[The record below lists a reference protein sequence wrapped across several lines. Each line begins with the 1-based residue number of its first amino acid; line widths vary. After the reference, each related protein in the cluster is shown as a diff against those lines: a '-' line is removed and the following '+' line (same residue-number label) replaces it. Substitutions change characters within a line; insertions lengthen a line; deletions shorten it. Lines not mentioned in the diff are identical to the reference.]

1 MTKIKTIE
9 EKYQEMSEREHILER
24 SGMWIG
30 STKEEEAQ
38 MFLYNKDTA
47 KMELKDVTYI
57 PGMLK
62 LVDEIISNS
71 CDEYRR
77 KDNLGLNKIEVSVAL
92 NGTMLSV
99 YDNGG
104 IPVVKHKTAGCYV
117 PEFIFGRLRT
127 SSNYD
132 DTEDRNVVGTNGV
145 GSSLSNVF
153 SKSFIVDTA
162 DKKNSVS
169 IKWRNNMEECID
181 HGTPKKTK
189 EHFTKTT
196 FELDFSRFDTQNK
209 FYTEEFVEILHKRC
223 IDAAV
228 ANPGIEVI
236 FNVYDKTF
244 SNIEYSETW
253 KFDKFDEYIDL
264 YSEYADN
271 NNFTKDLIYFGD
283 SQKKVWISPCGN
295 LNIGFV
301 NGAECSKGTH
311 IRAVRN
317 EINQSINE
325 YLLKKEKIDVGTR
338 GIDSKYSMFI
348 IIDVVNPAYNS
359 QTKSELT
366 TPISK
371 FTRDESKFEVPKK
384 FLDEINKSEIINT
397 VLDWYKQ
404 KSAAEDAKII
414 RQLNKQSGKGLKR
427 PDKYITCSSKI
438 KKNKQLWIFE
448 GDSAKS
454 GFRGGRLPDIQAAYM
469 MRGVPMNTFN
479 MSPLQIMKNEVFSD
493 LVNILGLKWG
503 KEFNINDLQYG
514 KIVIASDMDVDGD
527 KICALLC
534 LMFSNWPEL
543 FENNIICRSVSP
555 IIIARKG
562 KNCKKYYKIEDFK
575 KEEKQLKGYTF
586 KYTKGLAGLS
596 NEESKEMYHE
606 PIFHYFKLDDMS
618 ESMFRKWFN
627 KDDSDTRKQMLN
639 DQ

>member
-1 MTKIKTIE
+1 MAKTKTIE

-38 MFLYNKDTA
+38 MFLYNRDTA
-47 KMELKDVTYI
+47 KMELRDVTYI

-153 SKSFIVDTA
+153 SKSFIVETA
-162 DKKNSVS
+162 DKKNSIT
-169 IKWRNNMEECID
+169 IKWHNNMEECID

-271 NNFTKDLIYFGD
+271 DNFTKDLIYFGD
-283 SQKKVWISPCGN
+283 SQKKVWVSPCGN

-317 EINQSINE
+317 EINQSIND

-366 TPISK
+366 TPVSR
-371 FTRDESKFEVPKK
+371 FTRDESKFEIPKK
-384 FLDEINKSEIINT
+384 FLDDINKSEIINT

-427 PDKYITCSSKI
+427 PDKYVTCSSKV
-438 KKNKQLWIFE
+438 KKNRQLWIFE

-454 GFRGGRLPDIQAAYM
+454 GFRGGRVPDIQAAYM

-503 KEFNINDLQYG
+503 KEFDINDLQYG

-562 KNCKKYYKIEDFK
+562 KICKKYYKMEDFK
-575 KEEKQLKGYTF
+575 KDEKQLKGYTF

-639 DQ
+639 D

>member
-1 MTKIKTIE
+1 MAKIKTIE

-30 STKEEEAQ
+30 SNKEEEAQ
-38 MFLYNKDTA
+38 MFLYNRDTA

-153 SKSFIVDTA
+153 SKSFIVETA
-162 DKKNSVS
+162 DKKNSIA
-169 IKWRNNMEECID
+169 IKWHNNMEECID

-244 SNIEYSETW
+244 SSIEYSETW

-271 NNFTKDLIYFGD
+271 DNFTKDLIYFGD
-283 SQKKVWISPCGN
+283 SQKKVWVSPCGN

-366 TPISK
+366 TPANR

-454 GFRGGRLPDIQAAYM
+454 GFRGGRIPDIQAAYM

-503 KEFNINDLQYG
+503 KEFDINDLQYG

-543 FENNIICRSVSP
+543 FENNVICRSVSP

-562 KNCKKYYKIEDFK
+562 KTCKKYYKMEDFK
-575 KEEKQLKGYTF
+575 KDEKQLKGYTF

-627 KDDSDTRKQMLN
+627 KEDSDTRKQMLN
-639 DQ
+639 D

>member
-1 MTKIKTIE
+1 MAKIKTIE

-38 MFLYNKDTA
+38 MFLYNRDTA

-153 SKSFIVDTA
+153 SKSFIVETA
-162 DKKNSVS
+162 DKKNSIA
-169 IKWRNNMEECID
+169 IKWHNNMEECID

-271 NNFTKDLIYFGD
+271 DNFTKDLIYFGD
-283 SQKKVWISPCGN
+283 SQKKVWVSPCGN

-366 TPISK
+366 TPVSR

-427 PDKYITCSSKI
+427 PDKYITCSSKV

-454 GFRGGRLPDIQAAYM
+454 GFRGGRVPDIQAAYM

-503 KEFNINDLQYG
+503 KDFDINDLQYG

-534 LMFSNWPEL
+534 LMFANWPEL

-562 KNCKKYYKIEDFK
+562 KDCKKYYKIEDFK
-575 KEEKQLKGYTF
+575 KDEKKLKGYTF

-639 DQ
+639 D

>member
-1 MTKIKTIE
+1 MAKIKTIE

-153 SKSFIVDTA
+153 SKSFIVETA
-162 DKKNSVS
+162 DKKNSIA
-169 IKWRNNMEECID
+169 IKWHNNMEECID

-271 NNFTKDLIYFGD
+271 DNFTKDLIYFGD
-283 SQKKVWISPCGN
+283 SQKKVWVSPCGN

-366 TPISK
+366 TPVSR

-427 PDKYITCSSKI
+427 PDKYITCSSKV

-454 GFRGGRLPDIQAAYM
+454 GFRGGRVPDIQAAYM

-503 KEFNINDLQYG
+503 KEFDINDLQYG

-534 LMFSNWPEL
+534 LMFANWPEL

-562 KNCKKYYKIEDFK
+562 KDCKKYYKIEDFK
-575 KEEKQLKGYTF
+575 KDEKQLKGYTF

-639 DQ
+639 D

>member
-1 MTKIKTIE
+1 MAKIKTIE

-30 STKEEEAQ
+30 SNKEEEAQ
-38 MFLYNKDTA
+38 MFLYNRDTA

-153 SKSFIVDTA
+153 SKSFIVETA
-162 DKKNSVS
+162 DKKNSIA
-169 IKWRNNMEECID
+169 IKWHNNMEECID
-181 HGTPKKTK
+181 HGTPKKSK

-271 NNFTKDLIYFGD
+271 DNFTKDLIYFGD
-283 SQKKVWISPCGN
+283 SQKKVWVSPCGN

-366 TPISK
+366 TPVSR

-454 GFRGGRLPDIQAAYM
+454 GFRGGRVPDIQAAYM

-503 KEFNINDLQYG
+503 KEFDINDLQYG

-534 LMFSNWPEL
+534 LMFANWPEL
-543 FENNIICRSVSP
+543 FDNNIICRSVSP

-575 KEEKQLKGYTF
+575 KDEKQLKGYTF

-639 DQ
+639 D

>member
-162 DKKNSVS
+162 DKKNRVS

-196 FELDFSRFDTQNK
+196 FELDFSRFDTQNR

-639 DQ
+639 D

>member
-1 MTKIKTIE
+1 MAKIKTIE

-153 SKSFIVDTA
+153 SKSFIVETA
-162 DKKNSVS
+162 DKKNSIA
-169 IKWRNNMEECID
+169 IKWHNNMEECVD
-181 HGTPKKTK
+181 HGTPKKSK

-271 NNFTKDLIYFGD
+271 DNFTKDLIYFGD
-283 SQKKVWISPCGN
+283 SQKKVWVSPCGN

-366 TPISK
+366 TPVSR

-427 PDKYITCSSKI
+427 PDKYITCSSKV

-454 GFRGGRLPDIQAAYM
+454 GFRGGRVPDIQAAYM

-503 KEFNINDLQYG
+503 KEFDINDLQYG

-534 LMFSNWPEL
+534 LMFANWPEL
-543 FENNIICRSVSP
+543 FDNNIICRSVSP

-575 KEEKQLKGYTF
+575 KDEKQLKGYTF

-639 DQ
+639 D

>member
-1 MTKIKTIE
+1 MAKTKTIE

-30 STKEEEAQ
+30 STKEEESQ
-38 MFLYNKDTA
+38 MFLYNRDTA

-153 SKSFIVDTA
+153 SKSFVVETA
-162 DKKNSVS
+162 DKKNGIT
-169 IKWRNNMEECID
+169 IKWCNNMEKCID

-228 ANPGIEVI
+228 ANTGIEVI

-244 SNIEYSETW
+244 SKIEYSETW

-271 NNFTKDLIYFGD
+271 DNFTKDLIYFGD
-283 SQKKVWISPCGN
+283 SQKKVWVSPCGN

-366 TPISK
+366 TPVSR

-404 KSAAEDAKII
+404 KSAAEDAKTI

-427 PDKYITCSSKI
+427 PDKYVTCSSKI
-438 KKNKQLWIFE
+438 KKNRQLWIFE

-454 GFRGGRLPDIQAAYM
+454 GFRGGRVPDIQAAYM

-503 KEFNINDLQYG
+503 KEFDINDLQYG

-562 KNCKKYYKIEDFK
+562 KNCKKYYKMEDFK
-575 KEEKQLKGYTF
+575 KDEKQLKGYTF

-639 DQ
+639 D

>member
-1 MTKIKTIE
+1 MAKVKTIE
-9 EKYQEMSEREHILER
+9 EKYREMSEREHILER
-24 SGMWIG
+24 SGMWVG

-38 MFLYNKDTA
+38 MFLYNRDTA
-47 KMELKDVTYI
+47 KMELRDITYI

-77 KDNLGLNKIEVSVAL
+77 KDNLGLNRIEVNVAL

-153 SKSFIVDTA
+153 SKSFTVETA
-162 DKKNSVS
+162 DKKNNIT
-169 IKWRNNMEECID
+169 IKWRNNMGECID
-181 HGTPKKTK
+181 HGTPQKTK
-189 EHFTKTT
+189 EHFTRTT
-196 FELDFSRFDTQNK
+196 FELDFSRFDTKNK

-223 IDAAV
+223 IDAAA
-228 ANPGIEVI
+228 ANPGIKII
-236 FNVYDKTF
+236 FNVYDSSF
-244 SNIEYSETW
+244 SNIKYSETW
-253 KFDKFDEYIDL
+253 EFNKFDEYIDL
-264 YSEYADN
+264 YSEYAEN
-271 NNFTKDLIYFGD
+271 NSFTKDLIYFGD
-283 SQKKVWISPCGN
+283 SQKKVWVSPCGN

-348 IIDVVNPAYNS
+348 IIDVVNPSYNS

-366 TPISK
+366 TPVSK
-371 FTRDESKFEVPKK
+371 FTRDENKFEVPKK

-427 PDKYITCSSKI
+427 PDKYITCSSKV
-438 KKNKQLWIFE
+438 KKNRQLWIFE

-454 GFRGGRLPDIQAAYM
+454 GFRGGRVPDIQAAYM

-534 LMFSNWPEL
+534 LMFANWPEL

-562 KNCKKYYKIEDFK
+562 KNCKKYYKMEDFK
-575 KEEKQLKGYTF
+575 KDEKQLKGYTF

-606 PIFHYFKLDDMS
+606 PIFHYFKLDNMS

-627 KDDSDTRKQMLN
+627 KEDSDTRKQMLN
-639 DQ
+639 D

>member
-1 MTKIKTIE
+1 MAKIKTIE

-38 MFLYNKDTA
+38 MFLYNRDTA

-153 SKSFIVDTA
+153 SKSFIVETA
-162 DKKNSVS
+162 DKKNSIA
-169 IKWRNNMEECID
+169 IKWHNNMGECID

-271 NNFTKDLIYFGD
+271 DNFTKDLIYFGD
-283 SQKKVWISPCGN
+283 SQKKVWVSPCGN

-366 TPISK
+366 TPVSR

-427 PDKYITCSSKI
+427 PDKYITCSSKV

-454 GFRGGRLPDIQAAYM
+454 GFRGGRVPDIQAAYM

-503 KEFNINDLQYG
+503 KEFDINDLQYG

-534 LMFSNWPEL
+534 LMFANWPEL

-562 KNCKKYYKIEDFK
+562 KDCKKYYKIEDFK
-575 KEEKQLKGYTF
+575 KDEKQLKGYTF

-639 DQ
+639 D

>member
-1 MTKIKTIE
+1 MAKIKTIE

-117 PEFIFGRLRT
+117 PEFLFGRLRT

-153 SKSFIVDTA
+153 SKSFIVETA
-162 DKKNSVS
+162 DKKNSIA
-169 IKWRNNMEECID
+169 IKWHNNMEECID
-181 HGTPKKTK
+181 HGTPKKSK

-271 NNFTKDLIYFGD
+271 DNFTKDLIYFGD
-283 SQKKVWISPCGN
+283 SQKKVWVSPCGN

-366 TPISK
+366 TPVSR

-427 PDKYITCSSKI
+427 PDKYITCSSKV

-454 GFRGGRLPDIQAAYM
+454 GFRGGRVPDIQAAYM

-503 KEFNINDLQYG
+503 KEFDINDLQYG

-534 LMFSNWPEL
+534 LMFANWPEL
-543 FENNIICRSVSP
+543 FDNNIICRSVSP

-575 KEEKQLKGYTF
+575 KDEKQLKGYTF

-639 DQ
+639 D

>member
-1 MTKIKTIE
+1 MAKIKTIE

-38 MFLYNKDTA
+38 MFLYNRDTA

-153 SKSFIVDTA
+153 SKSFIVETA
-162 DKKNSVS
+162 DKKNSIA
-169 IKWRNNMEECID
+169 IKWHNNMEECID
-181 HGTPKKTK
+181 HGTPKKSK

-244 SNIEYSETW
+244 INIEYSETW

-271 NNFTKDLIYFGD
+271 DNFTKDLIYFGD
-283 SQKKVWISPCGN
+283 SQKKVWVSPCGN

-366 TPISK
+366 TPVSR

-427 PDKYITCSSKI
+427 PDKYITCSSKV

-454 GFRGGRLPDIQAAYM
+454 GFRGGRVPDIQAAYM

-503 KEFNINDLQYG
+503 KEFDINDLQYG

-534 LMFSNWPEL
+534 LMFANWPEL

-562 KNCKKYYKIEDFK
+562 KDCKKYYKIEDFK
-575 KEEKQLKGYTF
+575 KDEKQLKGYTF

-606 PIFHYFKLDDMS
+606 PIFHYFKLDEMS

-639 DQ
+639 D

>member
-162 DKKNSVS
+162 DKKNSIS

-196 FELDFSRFDTQNK
+196 FELDFSRFDTENR

-244 SNIEYSETW
+244 RNIEYSETW

-414 RQLNKQSGKGLKR
+414 RQLNRQSGKGLKR

-438 KKNKQLWIFE
+438 KKNRQLWIFE

-454 GFRGGRLPDIQAAYM
+454 GFRGGRIPDIQAAYM
-469 MRGVPMNTFN
+469 MRGVPMNSFN

-503 KEFNINDLQYG
+503 KEFDINDLQYG

-562 KNCKKYYKIEDFK
+562 KNCKKYYKMEDFK

-639 DQ
+639 D

>member
-1 MTKIKTIE
+1 MAKIKTIE

-30 STKEEEAQ
+30 SNKEEEAQ
-38 MFLYNKDTA
+38 IFLYNRDTA

-153 SKSFIVDTA
+153 SQSFVVETA
-162 DKKNSVS
+162 DKKNSIA

-181 HGTPKKTK
+181 HGTPKKSK

-244 SNIEYSETW
+244 NNIEYSETW
-253 KFDKFDEYIDL
+253 KFGEFTEYIDL

-271 NNFTKDLIYFGD
+271 NNFTQDLIYFGD
-283 SQKKVWISPCGN
+283 SQKKVWVSPCGN

-366 TPISK
+366 TPASR

-454 GFRGGRLPDIQAAYM
+454 GFRGGRIPDIQAAYM

-503 KEFNINDLQYG
+503 KEFDINDLQYG

-543 FENNIICRSVSP
+543 FENNVICRSVSP

-562 KNCKKYYKIEDFK
+562 KNCKKYYKMEDFK
-575 KEEKQLKGYTF
+575 KDEKQLKGYTF

-627 KDDSDTRKQMLN
+627 KEDSDTRKQMLN
-639 DQ
+639 D

>member
-1 MTKIKTIE
+1 MAKIKTIE

-38 MFLYNKDTA
+38 MFLYNRDTA

-62 LVDEIISNS
+62 LVDEIVSNS

-77 KDNLGLNKIEVSVAL
+77 KDNLGLNRIEVSVAL

-153 SKSFIVDTA
+153 SKSFVVETA
-162 DKKNSVS
+162 DKKNG
-169 IKWRNNMEECID
+169 ITIRWCNNMEKCID

-189 EHFTKTT
+189 EHFTRTT

-209 FYTEEFVEILHKRC
+209 FFTEEFVEILHKRC

-253 KFDKFDEYIDL
+253 KFEKFDEYIDL

-271 NNFTKDLIYFGD
+271 DNFTKDLIYFGD
-283 SQKKVWISPCGN
+283 SQKKVWVSPCGN

-348 IIDVVNPAYNS
+348 IIDVVNPVYNS

-366 TPISK
+366 TPVNR

-414 RQLNKQSGKGLKR
+414 RQLNRQSGKGLKR

-438 KKNKQLWIFE
+438 KKNRQLWIFE

-454 GFRGGRLPDIQAAYM
+454 GFRGGRIPDTQAAYM

-503 KEFNINDLQYG
+503 KEFDINDLQYG

-562 KNCKKYYKIEDFK
+562 KNCKKYYKMEDFK

-606 PIFHYFKLDDMS
+606 PIFHYFRLDDMS

-639 DQ
+639 D

>member
-1 MTKIKTIE
+1 MAKIKTIE

-38 MFLYNKDTA
+38 MFLYNRDTA

-153 SKSFIVDTA
+153 SKSFIVETA
-162 DKKNSVS
+162 DKKNSIA
-169 IKWRNNMEECID
+169 IKWHNNMEECID
-181 HGTPKKTK
+181 HGTPKKSK

-271 NNFTKDLIYFGD
+271 DNFTKDLIYFGD
-283 SQKKVWISPCGN
+283 CQKKVWVSPCGN

-366 TPISK
+366 TPVSR

-427 PDKYITCSSKI
+427 PDKYITCSSKV

-454 GFRGGRLPDIQAAYM
+454 GFRGGRVPDIQAAYM

-562 KNCKKYYKIEDFK
+562 KNCKKYYKMEDFK

-639 DQ
+639 D

>member
-162 DKKNSVS
+162 DKKNSIS

-196 FELDFSRFDTQNK
+196 FELDFSRFDTQNR

-244 SNIEYSETW
+244 RNIEYSETW

-414 RQLNKQSGKGLKR
+414 RQLNRQSGKGLKR

-438 KKNKQLWIFE
+438 KKNRQLWIFE

-454 GFRGGRLPDIQAAYM
+454 GFRGGRIPDIQAAYM
-469 MRGVPMNTFN
+469 MRGVPMNSFN

-503 KEFNINDLQYG
+503 KEFDINDLQYG

-639 DQ
+639 D

>member
-1 MTKIKTIE
+1 MAKIKTIE

-38 MFLYNKDTA
+38 MFLYNRYTA

-153 SKSFIVDTA
+153 SKSFIVETA
-162 DKKNSVS
+162 DKKNSIT
-169 IKWRNNMEECID
+169 IKWHNNMEECID

-244 SNIEYSETW
+244 SSIEYSETW

-271 NNFTKDLIYFGD
+271 DNFTKDLIYFGD
-283 SQKKVWISPCGN
+283 SQKKVWVSPCGN

-366 TPISK
+366 TPVSR

-427 PDKYITCSSKI
+427 PDKYITCSSKV

-454 GFRGGRLPDIQAAYM
+454 GFRGGRVPDIQAAYM

-503 KEFNINDLQYG
+503 KEFDINDLQYG

-534 LMFSNWPEL
+534 LMFANWPEL

-562 KNCKKYYKIEDFK
+562 KDCKKYYKIEDFK
-575 KEEKQLKGYTF
+575 KDEKQLKGYTF

-639 DQ
+639 D

>member
-38 MFLYNKDTA
+38 MFLYNRDTA

-162 DKKNSVS
+162 DKKNSIS

-196 FELDFSRFDTQNK
+196 FELDFSRFDTQNR

-244 SNIEYSETW
+244 SKIEYSETW

-414 RQLNKQSGKGLKR
+414 RQLNRQSGKGLKR

-438 KKNKQLWIFE
+438 KKNRQLWIFE

-454 GFRGGRLPDIQAAYM
+454 GFRGGRIPDIQAAYM
-469 MRGVPMNTFN
+469 MRGVPMNSFN

-503 KEFNINDLQYG
+503 KEFDINDLQYG

-562 KNCKKYYKIEDFK
+562 KNCKKYYKMEDFK

-639 DQ
+639 D

>member
-1 MTKIKTIE
+1 MAKIKTIE

-38 MFLYNKDTA
+38 MFLYNRDTG

-153 SKSFIVDTA
+153 SKSFIVETA
-162 DKKNSVS
+162 DKKNSIT
-169 IKWRNNMEECID
+169 IKWHNNMEECIG

-189 EHFTKTT
+189 EHFTKTI

-236 FNVYDKTF
+236 FNVYNKTF

-253 KFDKFDEYIDL
+253 KFDKFDDYIDL
-264 YSEYADN
+264 YSEYAENDS
-271 NNFTKDLIYFGD
+271 FTKDLIYFGD
-283 SQKKVWISPCGN
+283 SQKKVWVSPCGN

-366 TPISK
+366 TPVSR

-427 PDKYITCSSKI
+427 PDKYITCSSKV

-454 GFRGGRLPDIQAAYM
+454 GFRGGRIPDIQAAYM

-503 KEFNINDLQYG
+503 KEFDINDLQYG

-534 LMFSNWPEL
+534 LMFANWPEL

-562 KNCKKYYKIEDFK
+562 KNCKKYYKMEDFK
-575 KEEKQLKGYTF
+575 KDEKQLKGYTF

-627 KDDSDTRKQMLN
+627 KEDSDTRKQMLN
-639 DQ
+639 E

>member
-1 MTKIKTIE
+1 MAKVKTIE
-9 EKYQEMSEREHILER
+9 EKYREMSEREHILER
-24 SGMWIG
+24 SGMWVG

-38 MFLYNKDTA
+38 MFLYNRDTA
-47 KMELKDVTYI
+47 KMELRDITYI

-77 KDNLGLNKIEVSVAL
+77 KDNLGLNRIEVNVAL

-153 SKSFIVDTA
+153 SKSFTVETA
-162 DKKNSVS
+162 DKKNNIT
-169 IKWRNNMEECID
+169 IKWRNNMGECID
-181 HGTPKKTK
+181 HGTPKRTK
-189 EHFTKTT
+189 EHFTRTT
-196 FELDFSRFDTQNK
+196 FELDFSRFDTKNK

-223 IDAAV
+223 IDAAA
-228 ANPGIEVI
+228 ANPGIKII
-236 FNVYDKTF
+236 FNVYDSSF

-253 KFDKFDEYIDL
+253 EFNKFDEYIDL
-264 YSEYADN
+264 YSEYAEN
-271 NNFTKDLIYFGD
+271 NSFTKDLIYFGD
-283 SQKKVWISPCGN
+283 SQKKVWVSPCGN

-348 IIDVVNPAYNS
+348 IIDVVNPSYNS

-366 TPISK
+366 TPVSK
-371 FTRDESKFEVPKK
+371 FTRDENKFEVPKK

-427 PDKYITCSSKI
+427 PDKYITCSSKV
-438 KKNKQLWIFE
+438 KKNRQLWIFE

-454 GFRGGRLPDIQAAYM
+454 GFRGGRVPDIQAAYM

-534 LMFSNWPEL
+534 LMFANWPEL

-562 KNCKKYYKIEDFK
+562 KNCKKYYKMEDFK
-575 KEEKQLKGYTF
+575 KDEKQLKGYTF

-606 PIFHYFKLDDMS
+606 PIFHYFKLDNMS

-627 KDDSDTRKQMLN
+627 KEDSDTRKQMLN
-639 DQ
+639 D

>member
-1 MTKIKTIE
+1 MAKIKTIE

-38 MFLYNKDTA
+38 MFLYNRDTG

-153 SKSFIVDTA
+153 SKSFIVETA
-162 DKKNSVS
+162 DKKNSIT
-169 IKWRNNMEECID
+169 IKWHNNMEECID

-189 EHFTKTT
+189 EHFTKTI

-236 FNVYDKTF
+236 FNVYNKTF

-253 KFDKFDEYIDL
+253 KFDKFDDYIDL
-264 YSEYADN
+264 YSEYAENDS
-271 NNFTKDLIYFGD
+271 FTKDLIYFGD
-283 SQKKVWISPCGN
+283 SQKKVWVSPCGN

-366 TPISK
+366 TPVSR

-427 PDKYITCSSKI
+427 PDKYITCSSKV

-454 GFRGGRLPDIQAAYM
+454 GFRGGRIPDIQAAYM

-503 KEFNINDLQYG
+503 KEFDINDLQYG

-534 LMFSNWPEL
+534 LMFANWPEL

-575 KEEKQLKGYTF
+575 KDEKQLKGYTF

-627 KDDSDTRKQMLN
+627 KEDSDTRKQMLN
-639 DQ
+639 E

>member
-153 SKSFIVDTA
+153 SKSFVVETA
-162 DKKNSVS
+162 DKKNSIA
-169 IKWRNNMEECID
+169 IKWHNNMEECID
-181 HGTPKKTK
+181 HGTPKKSK

-271 NNFTKDLIYFGD
+271 DNFTKDLIYFGD
-283 SQKKVWISPCGN
+283 SQKKVWVSPCGN

-366 TPISK
+366 TPANR

-454 GFRGGRLPDIQAAYM
+454 GFRGGRIPDIQAAYM

-503 KEFNINDLQYG
+503 KEFDINDLQYG

-543 FENNIICRSVSP
+543 FENNVICRSVSP

-575 KEEKQLKGYTF
+575 KDEKQLKGYTF

-627 KDDSDTRKQMLN
+627 KEDSDTRKQMLN
-639 DQ
+639 D

>member
-1 MTKIKTIE
+1 MAKTKTIE

-38 MFLYNKDTA
+38 MFLYNRDTA
-47 KMELKDVTYI
+47 KMELRDVTYI

-153 SKSFIVDTA
+153 SKSFVVETA
-162 DKKNSVS
+162 DKKNSIT
-169 IKWRNNMEECID
+169 IKWHNNMEECID

-228 ANPGIEVI
+228 ANPRIEVI

-271 NNFTKDLIYFGD
+271 DNFTKDLIYFGD
-283 SQKKVWISPCGN
+283 SQKKVWVSPCGN

-366 TPISK
+366 TPVSR

-384 FLDEINKSEIINT
+384 FLDDINKSEIINT

-427 PDKYITCSSKI
+427 PDKYVTCSSKV
-438 KKNKQLWIFE
+438 KKNRQLWIFE

-454 GFRGGRLPDIQAAYM
+454 GFRGGRVPDIQAAYM

-503 KEFNINDLQYG
+503 KEFDINDLQYG

-562 KNCKKYYKIEDFK
+562 KSCKKYYKMEDFR

-639 DQ
+639 D

>member
-1 MTKIKTIE
+1 MAKIKTIE

-38 MFLYNKDTA
+38 MFLYNRYTA

-77 KDNLGLNKIEVSVAL
+77 KDNLGLDKIEVSVAL

-153 SKSFIVDTA
+153 SKSFIVETA
-162 DKKNSVS
+162 DKKNSIT
-169 IKWRNNMEECID
+169 IKWHNNMEECID

-228 ANPGIEVI
+228 ANTGIEVV

-271 NNFTKDLIYFGD
+271 DNFTKDLIYFGD
-283 SQKKVWISPCGN
+283 SQKKVWVSPCGN

-366 TPISK
+366 TPVSR

-427 PDKYITCSSKI
+427 PDKYITCSSKV

-454 GFRGGRLPDIQAAYM
+454 GFRGGRVPDIQAAYM

-503 KEFNINDLQYG
+503 KEFDINDLQYG

-534 LMFSNWPEL
+534 LMFANWPEL

-562 KNCKKYYKIEDFK
+562 KDCKKYYKIEDFK
-575 KEEKQLKGYTF
+575 KDEKQLKGYTF

-606 PIFHYFKLDDMS
+606 PIFHYFKLDEMS

-639 DQ
+639 D

>member
-1 MTKIKTIE
+1 MAKIKTIE

-38 MFLYNKDTA
+38 MFLYNRDTA

-77 KDNLGLNKIEVSVAL
+77 KDNLGLNKIKVSVAL

-153 SKSFIVDTA
+153 SKSFIVETA
-162 DKKNSVS
+162 DKKNSIA
-169 IKWRNNMEECID
+169 IKWHNNMEECID

-189 EHFTKTT
+189 DHFTKTT

-271 NNFTKDLIYFGD
+271 DNFTKDLIYFGD
-283 SQKKVWISPCGN
+283 SQKKVWVSPCGN

-366 TPISK
+366 TPVSR

-427 PDKYITCSSKI
+427 PDKYITCSSKV

-454 GFRGGRLPDIQAAYM
+454 GFRGGRVPDIQAAYM

-503 KEFNINDLQYG
+503 KEFDINDLQYG

-534 LMFSNWPEL
+534 LMFANWPEL

-555 IIIARKG
+555 IIIVRKG
-562 KNCKKYYKIEDFK
+562 KDCKKYYKIEDFK
-575 KEEKQLKGYTF
+575 KDEKQLKGYTF

-606 PIFHYFKLDDMS
+606 PIFHYFRLDDMS

-639 DQ
+639 D

>member
-1 MTKIKTIE
+1 MAKIKTIE

-38 MFLYNKDTA
+38 MFLYNRDTA

-153 SKSFIVDTA
+153 SKSFIVETA
-162 DKKNSVS
+162 DKKNSIV
-169 IKWRNNMEECID
+169 IKWHNNMGECID

-189 EHFTKTT
+189 AHFTKTT

-244 SNIEYSETW
+244 SSIEYSETW

-271 NNFTKDLIYFGD
+271 DNFTKDLIYFGD
-283 SQKKVWISPCGN
+283 SQKKVWVSPCGN

-366 TPISK
+366 TPVSR

-427 PDKYITCSSKI
+427 PDKYITCSSKV

-503 KEFNINDLQYG
+503 KEFDINDLQYG

-534 LMFSNWPEL
+534 LMFANWPEL

-562 KNCKKYYKIEDFK
+562 KDCKKYYKIEDFK
-575 KEEKQLKGYTF
+575 KDEKQLKGYTF

-639 DQ
+639 D

>member
-1 MTKIKTIE
+1 MAKIKTIE

-38 MFLYNKDTA
+38 MFLYNRDTA

-153 SKSFIVDTA
+153 SKSFIVETA
-162 DKKNSVS
+162 DKKNSIA
-169 IKWRNNMEECID
+169 IKWHNNMEECID

-244 SNIEYSETW
+244 SSIEYSETW

-271 NNFTKDLIYFGD
+271 DNFIKDLIYFGD
-283 SQKKVWISPCGN
+283 SQKKVWVSPCGN

-366 TPISK
+366 TPVSR

-427 PDKYITCSSKI
+427 PDKYITCSSKV

-454 GFRGGRLPDIQAAYM
+454 GFRGGRVPDIQAAYM

-503 KEFNINDLQYG
+503 KEFDINDLQYG

-534 LMFSNWPEL
+534 LMFANWPEL

-562 KNCKKYYKIEDFK
+562 KDCKKYYKIEDFK
-575 KEEKQLKGYTF
+575 KDEKQLKGYTF

-606 PIFHYFKLDDMS
+606 PIFHYFKLDEMS

-639 DQ
+639 D

>member
-1 MTKIKTIE
+1 MAKIKTIE

-38 MFLYNKDTA
+38 MFLYNRDTA

-153 SKSFIVDTA
+153 SKSFIVETA
-162 DKKNSVS
+162 DKKNSIT
-169 IKWRNNMEECID
+169 IKWHNNMEECID

-244 SNIEYSETW
+244 SSIEYSETW

-271 NNFTKDLIYFGD
+271 DNFTKDLIYFGD
-283 SQKKVWISPCGN
+283 SQKKVWVSPCGN

-311 IRAVRN
+311 IRAIRN

-366 TPISK
+366 TPVSR

-427 PDKYITCSSKI
+427 PDKYITCSSKV

-454 GFRGGRLPDIQAAYM
+454 GFRGGRVPDIQAAYM

-503 KEFNINDLQYG
+503 KEFDINDLQYG

-534 LMFSNWPEL
+534 LMFANWPEL

-562 KNCKKYYKIEDFK
+562 KDCKKYYKIEDFK
-575 KEEKQLKGYTF
+575 KDEKQLKGYTF

-606 PIFHYFKLDDMS
+606 PIFHYFKLDEMS

-627 KDDSDTRKQMLN
+627 KADSDTRKQMLN
-639 DQ
+639 D

>member
-162 DKKNSVS
+162 DKKNSIS

-196 FELDFSRFDTQNK
+196 FELDFSRFDTQNR

-244 SNIEYSETW
+244 SSIEYSETW

-271 NNFTKDLIYFGD
+271 DNFTKDLIYFGD
-283 SQKKVWISPCGN
+283 SQKKVWVSPCGN

-366 TPISK
+366 TPVNR

-414 RQLNKQSGKGLKR
+414 RQLNRQSGKGLKR

-438 KKNKQLWIFE
+438 KKNRQLWIFE

-454 GFRGGRLPDIQAAYM
+454 GFRGGRIPDIQAAYM
-469 MRGVPMNTFN
+469 MRGVPMNSFN

-503 KEFNINDLQYG
+503 KEFDINDLQYG

-562 KNCKKYYKIEDFK
+562 KNCKKYYKMEDFK

-639 DQ
+639 D

>member
-1 MTKIKTIE
+1 MAKIKTIE

-38 MFLYNKDTA
+38 MFLYNRDTA

-153 SKSFIVDTA
+153 SKSFIVETA
-162 DKKNSVS
+162 DKKNSIA
-169 IKWRNNMEECID
+169 IKWHNNMEECID

-271 NNFTKDLIYFGD
+271 DNFTKDLIYFGD
-283 SQKKVWISPCGN
+283 SQKKVWVSPCGN

-366 TPISK
+366 TPVSR
-371 FTRDESKFEVPKK
+371 FTRNESKFEVPKK

-427 PDKYITCSSKI
+427 PDKYITCSSKV

-454 GFRGGRLPDIQAAYM
+454 GFRGGRVPDIQAAYM

-503 KEFNINDLQYG
+503 KEFDINDLQYG

-534 LMFSNWPEL
+534 LMFANWPEL

-575 KEEKQLKGYTF
+575 KDEKQLKGYTF

-639 DQ
+639 D

>member
-1 MTKIKTIE
+1 MAKIKTIE

-38 MFLYNKDTA
+38 MFLYNRDTA

-153 SKSFIVDTA
+153 SKSFIVETA
-162 DKKNSVS
+162 DKKNSIA
-169 IKWRNNMEECID
+169 IKWHNNMEECID

-244 SNIEYSETW
+244 SSIEYSETW

-271 NNFTKDLIYFGD
+271 DNFNKDLIYFGD
-283 SQKKVWISPCGN
+283 SQKKVWVSPCGN

-366 TPISK
+366 TPVSR

-427 PDKYITCSSKI
+427 PDKYITCSSKV

-454 GFRGGRLPDIQAAYM
+454 GFRGGRVPDIQAAYM

-503 KEFNINDLQYG
+503 KEFDINDLQYG

-534 LMFSNWPEL
+534 LMFANWPEL

-562 KNCKKYYKIEDFK
+562 KDCKKYYKIEDFK
-575 KEEKQLKGYTF
+575 KDEKQLKGYTF

-639 DQ
+639 D

>member
-1 MTKIKTIE
+1 MAKIKTIE

-38 MFLYNKDTA
+38 MFLYNRDTA

-153 SKSFIVDTA
+153 SKTFIVETA
-162 DKKNSVS
+162 DKKNSIA
-169 IKWRNNMEECID
+169 IKWHNNMEECID

-196 FELDFSRFDTQNK
+196 FGLDFSRFDTQNK

-244 SNIEYSETW
+244 SSIEYSETW

-271 NNFTKDLIYFGD
+271 DNFTKDLIYFGD
-283 SQKKVWISPCGN
+283 SQKKVWVSPCGN

-366 TPISK
+366 TPVSR

-384 FLDEINKSEIINT
+384 FLDEINKSEIINI

-427 PDKYITCSSKI
+427 PDKYITCSSKV

-454 GFRGGRLPDIQAAYM
+454 GFRGGRVPDIQAAYM

-503 KEFNINDLQYG
+503 KEFDINDLQYG

-534 LMFSNWPEL
+534 LMFANWPEL

-562 KNCKKYYKIEDFK
+562 KDCKKYYKIEDFK
-575 KEEKQLKGYTF
+575 KDEKQLKGYTF

-606 PIFHYFKLDDMS
+606 PIFHYFKLDEMS

-639 DQ
+639 D

>member
-1 MTKIKTIE
+1 MAKIKTIE

-38 MFLYNKDTA
+38 MFLYNRDTA

-62 LVDEIISNS
+62 LIDEIISNS

-153 SKSFIVDTA
+153 SKSFIVETA
-162 DKKNSVS
+162 DKKNSIT
-169 IKWRNNMEECID
+169 IKWHNNMEECID

-253 KFDKFDEYIDL
+253 IFDKFDEYIDL

-271 NNFTKDLIYFGD
+271 DNFTKDLIYFGD
-283 SQKKVWISPCGN
+283 SQKKVWVSPCGN

-366 TPISK
+366 TPVSR

-427 PDKYITCSSKI
+427 PDKYITCSSKV

-454 GFRGGRLPDIQAAYM
+454 GFRGGRVPDIQAAYM

-503 KEFNINDLQYG
+503 KEFDINDLQYG

-534 LMFSNWPEL
+534 LMFANWPEL
-543 FENNIICRSVSP
+543 FDNNIICRSVSP

-575 KEEKQLKGYTF
+575 KDEKQLKGYTF

-639 DQ
+639 D

>member
-1 MTKIKTIE
+1 MAKIKTIE

-30 STKEEEAQ
+30 SNKEEEAQ
-38 MFLYNKDTA
+38 MFLYNRDTA

-153 SKSFIVDTA
+153 SKSFVVETA
-162 DKKNSVS
+162 DKKNSIA

-181 HGTPKKTK
+181 HGTPKKSK

-253 KFDKFDEYIDL
+253 KFDEFTEYIDL

-271 NNFTKDLIYFGD
+271 NNFTQDLIYFGD
-283 SQKKVWISPCGN
+283 SQKKVWVSPCGN

-366 TPISK
+366 TPANR

-454 GFRGGRLPDIQAAYM
+454 GFRGGRIPDIQAAYM

-503 KEFNINDLQYG
+503 KEFDINDLQYG

-543 FENNIICRSVSP
+543 FENNVICRSVSP

-562 KNCKKYYKIEDFK
+562 KNCKKYYKMEDFK
-575 KEEKQLKGYTF
+575 KDEKQLKGYTF

-627 KDDSDTRKQMLN
+627 KEDSDTRKQMLN
-639 DQ
+639 D

>member
-1 MTKIKTIE
+1 MAKIKTIE

-30 STKEEEAQ
+30 SNKEEEAQ
-38 MFLYNKDTA
+38 MFLYNRDTA

-153 SKSFIVDTA
+153 SKSFVVETA
-162 DKKNSVS
+162 DKKNSIA
-169 IKWRNNMEECID
+169 IKWCNNMEECID
-181 HGTPKKTK
+181 HGTPKKSK

-253 KFDKFDEYIDL
+253 KFGEFTEYIDL

-271 NNFTKDLIYFGD
+271 NNFTQDLIYFGD
-283 SQKKVWISPCGN
+283 SQKKVWVSPCGN

-366 TPISK
+366 TPASR

-454 GFRGGRLPDIQAAYM
+454 GFRGGRIPDIQAAYM

-503 KEFNINDLQYG
+503 KEFDINDLQYG

-543 FENNIICRSVSP
+543 FENNVICRSVSP

-562 KNCKKYYKIEDFK
+562 KNCKKYYKMEDFK
-575 KEEKQLKGYTF
+575 KDEKQLKGYTF

-606 PIFHYFKLDDMS
+606 PIFHYFKLDEMS

-627 KDDSDTRKQMLN
+627 KEDSDTRKQMLN
-639 DQ
+639 D

>member
-1 MTKIKTIE
+1 MAKIKTIE

-38 MFLYNKDTA
+38 MFLYNRDTA

-153 SKSFIVDTA
+153 SKSFIVETA
-162 DKKNSVS
+162 DKKNSIA
-169 IKWRNNMEECID
+169 IKWHNNMEECID

-271 NNFTKDLIYFGD
+271 DNFTKDLIYFGD
-283 SQKKVWISPCGN
+283 SQKKVWVSPCGN

-366 TPISK
+366 TPVSR

-427 PDKYITCSSKI
+427 PDKYITCSSKV

-454 GFRGGRLPDIQAAYM
+454 GFRGGRVPDIQAAYM

-503 KEFNINDLQYG
+503 KEFDINDLQYG

-534 LMFSNWPEL
+534 LMFANWPEL

-575 KEEKQLKGYTF
+575 KDEKQLKGYTF

-639 DQ
+639 D

>member
-1 MTKIKTIE
+1 MAKIKTIE

-38 MFLYNKDTA
+38 MFLYNRDTA

-153 SKSFIVDTA
+153 SKSFIVETA
-162 DKKNSVS
+162 DKKNSIA
-169 IKWRNNMEECID
+169 IKWHNNMGECID

-228 ANPGIEVI
+228 ANTGIEVI

-271 NNFTKDLIYFGD
+271 DNFTKDLIYFGD
-283 SQKKVWISPCGN
+283 SQKKVWVSACGN

-366 TPISK
+366 TPVSR

-427 PDKYITCSSKI
+427 PDKYITCSSKV

-454 GFRGGRLPDIQAAYM
+454 GFRGGRVPDIQAAYM

-503 KEFNINDLQYG
+503 KEFDINDLQYG

-534 LMFSNWPEL
+534 LMFANWPEL

-562 KNCKKYYKIEDFK
+562 KDCKKYYKIEDFK
-575 KEEKQLKGYTF
+575 KDEKKLKGYTF

-639 DQ
+639 D

>member
-1 MTKIKTIE
+1 MAKVKTIE
-9 EKYQEMSEREHILER
+9 EKYREMSEREHILER
-24 SGMWIG
+24 SGMWVG

-38 MFLYNKDTA
+38 MFLYNRDTA
-47 KMELKDVTYI
+47 KMELRDITYI

-77 KDNLGLNKIEVSVAL
+77 KDNLGLNRIEVNVAL
-92 NGTMLSV
+92 NGTILSV

-153 SKSFIVDTA
+153 SKSFIVETA
-162 DKKNSVS
+162 DKKNNIT
-169 IKWRNNMEECID
+169 IKWRNNMGECID
-181 HGTPKKTK
+181 HGTPKRTK
-189 EHFTKTT
+189 EHFTRTT
-196 FELDFSRFDTQNK
+196 FELDFSRFDTKNK

-223 IDAAV
+223 IDAAA
-228 ANPGIEVI
+228 ANPGIKII
-236 FNVYDKTF
+236 FNVYDSSF

-253 KFDKFDEYIDL
+253 EFNKFDEYIDL
-264 YSEYADN
+264 YSEYAEN
-271 NNFTKDLIYFGD
+271 NSFTKDLIYFGD
-283 SQKKVWISPCGN
+283 SQKKVWVSPCGN

-348 IIDVVNPAYNS
+348 IIDVVNPSYNS

-366 TPISK
+366 TPVSK
-371 FTRDESKFEVPKK
+371 FTRDENKFEVPKK

-427 PDKYITCSSKI
+427 PDKYITCSSKV
-438 KKNKQLWIFE
+438 KKNRQLWIFE

-454 GFRGGRLPDIQAAYM
+454 GFRGGRVPYIQAAYM

-534 LMFSNWPEL
+534 LMFANWPEL

-562 KNCKKYYKIEDFK
+562 KNCKKYYKMEDFK
-575 KEEKQLKGYTF
+575 KDEKQLKGYTF

-606 PIFHYFKLDDMS
+606 PIFHYFKLDNMS

-627 KDDSDTRKQMLN
+627 KEDSDTRKQMLN
-639 DQ
+639 D